1 MKGLTLLVAAL
12 CVSAAVPASAQQWP
26 AKEPI
31 KVIVPFTPGSATDI
45 VARVVFNQ
53 VSQQIGQAVVVEN
66 RGGGGTTI
74 GSAFVAHADPDG
86 YTLLVNSTSHVVV
99 GEGEGSKSYAVLEQ
113 VSEALISARI
123 ERNDLVIALGG
134 GVVGDLAG
142 FAAATYLRGLA
153 VVQVPTTMTAQ
164 VDSALGGKTGINH
177 RSAKNLIGAFHQP
190 RMILADVATLATLP
204 DREFRE
210 GLAEVIK
217 YGLICDPAFFDWIEA
232 NIDALLARSP
242 DALSAAIYRS
252 CQIKAQIV
260 ARDEREHG
268 ERALLNL
275 GHTFGHAIESATG
288 YVDWQHGEAVGA
300 GMLIAAEMSQR
311 LGNLDAS
318 VVARLRAL
326 LQRAGLPVDA
336 PRIGAARAF
345 DYMRVDK
352 KVHAGRVRLVLL
364 AGLGRAV
371 VTSDYPD
378 AALRDT
384 LAAHF
389 G

>member
-1 MKGLTLLVAAL
+1 LLPNTDPMARARLQSGGAILAVVQTLTVSLGERSYPILIGPGLLRSRELLAAHLSGRDAVLISNTVVAPLYAETLKQSL
-12 CVSAAVPASAQQWP
+12 QGQ
-26 AKEPI
+26 
-31 KVIVPFTPGSATDI
+31 
-45 VARVVFNQ
+45 RVVE
-53 VSQQIGQAVVVEN
+53 VIL
-66 RGGGGTTI
+66 
-74 GSAFVAHADPDG
+74 PDG
-86 YTLLVNSTSHVVV
+86 EQYKTLATASRVFDVMIANRV
-99 GEGEGSKSYAVLEQ
+99 GRDGIVL
-113 VSEALISARI
+113 
-123 ERNDLVIALGG
+123 ALGG
-134 GVVGDLAG
+134 GVIGDLAG
-142 FAAATYLRGLA
+142 FVAACYQRGIDLVQIPSTLLA
-153 VVQVPTTMTAQ
+153 Y
-164 VDSALGGKTGINH
+164 VDSSVGGKTAVNH
-177 RSAKNLIGAFHQP
+177 PGGKNMIGAFHQP
-190 RMILADVATLATLP
+190 RAVIADTDLLQTLP
-204 DREFRE
+204 DRELRA

-232 NIDALLARSP
+232 NIDALLARAA
-242 DALSAAIYRS
+242 DALGYAIYRS

-260 ARDEREHG
+260 GRDEREQG

-288 YVDWQHGEAVGA
+288 YVDWQHGEAVGT
-300 GMLIAAEMSQR
+300 GMLMAAEMSQR
-311 LGNLDAS
+311 LGNLDPS

-364 AGLGRAV
+364 AGLGRAI
-371 VTSDYPD
+371 VTSDYPE

>member
-1 MKGLTLLVAAL
+1 MHTLTVSLGERSYPILIGAGLLRSRELLAAQLSGRDAVLISNTVVAPLYAQLIKHSLEGQRVLEVILPDGEQHKTLAT
-12 CVSAAVPASAQQWP
+12 AS
-26 AKEPI
+26 
-31 KVIVPFTPGSATDI
+31 
-45 VARVVFNQ
+45 RVFDVLIANR
-53 VSQQIGQAVVVEN
+53 IGRDAVV
-66 RGGGGTTI
+66 
-74 GSAFVAHADPDG
+74 
-86 YTLLVNSTSHVVV
+86 L
-99 GEGEGSKSYAVLEQ
+99 
-113 VSEALISARI
+113 
-123 ERNDLVIALGG
+123 ALGG

-142 FAAATYLRGLA
+142 FVAACYQRGVDL
-153 VVQVPTTMTAQ
+153 VQMPTTLLAH
-164 VDSALGGKTGINH
+164 VDSSVGGKTAVNH
-177 RSAKNLIGAFHQP
+177 PGGKNMIGAFHQP
-190 RMILADVATLATLP
+190 RAVIADTDLLQTLP
-204 DREFRE
+204 DRELRA

-217 YGLICDPAFFDWIEA
+217 YGLICDPAFFYWIEA

-242 DALSAAIYRS
+242 QALSHAIYRS

-260 ARDEREHG
+260 ARDEREQG

-288 YVDWQHGEAVGA
+288 YVDWQHGEAVGT

-311 LGNLDAS
+311 LGNIDPA
-318 VVARLRAL
+318 VVGRLRAL

-345 DYMRVDK
+345 DYMSVDK

>member
-1 MKGLTLLVAAL
+1 MHTLTVSLGERSYPILIGAGLLRSRELLAAQLSGRDAVLISNTVVAPLYAQLIKHSLEGQRVLEVILPDGEQHKTLVT
-12 CVSAAVPASAQQWP
+12 AS
-26 AKEPI
+26 
-31 KVIVPFTPGSATDI
+31 
-45 VARVVFNQ
+45 RVFDVLIANR
-53 VSQQIGQAVVVEN
+53 IGRDAVV
-66 RGGGGTTI
+66 
-74 GSAFVAHADPDG
+74 
-86 YTLLVNSTSHVVV
+86 L
-99 GEGEGSKSYAVLEQ
+99 
-113 VSEALISARI
+113 
-123 ERNDLVIALGG
+123 ALGG

-142 FAAATYLRGLA
+142 FVAACYQRGVDL
-153 VVQVPTTMTAQ
+153 VQMPTTLLAH
-164 VDSALGGKTGINH
+164 VDSSVGGKTAVNH
-177 RSAKNLIGAFHQP
+177 PGGKNMIGAFHQP
-190 RMILADVATLATLP
+190 RAVIADTDLLQTLP
-204 DREFRE
+204 DRELRA

-217 YGLICDPAFFDWIEA
+217 YGLICDPAFFYWIEA

-242 DALSAAIYRS
+242 QALSHAIYRS

-260 ARDEREHG
+260 ARDEREQG

-288 YVDWQHGEAVGA
+288 YVDWQHGEAVGT

-311 LGNLDAS
+311 LGNIDPA
-318 VVARLRAL
+318 VVGRLRAL

-345 DYMRVDK
+345 DYMSVDK

>member
-1 MKGLTLLVAAL
+1 LL
-12 CVSAAVPASAQQWP
+12 Q
-26 AKEPI
+26 
-31 KVIVPFTPGSATDI
+31 
-45 VARVVFNQ
+45 
-53 VSQQIGQAVVVEN
+53 
-66 RGGGGTTI
+66 
-74 GSAFVAHADPDG
+74 
-86 YTLLVNSTSHVVV
+86 
-99 GEGEGSKSYAVLEQ
+99 
-113 VSEALISARI
+113 
-123 ERNDLVIALGG
+123 
-134 GVVGDLAG
+134 
-142 FAAATYLRGLA
+142 
-153 VVQVPTTMTAQ
+153 
-164 VDSALGGKTGINH
+164 
-177 RSAKNLIGAFHQP
+177 
-190 RMILADVATLATLP
+190 TLP
-204 DREFRE
+204 DRDLRA

-217 YGLICDPAFFDWIEA
+217 YGLICDPDFFDWIEA
-232 NIDALLARSP
+232 NIDALLGRSVE
-242 DALSAAIYRS
+242 ALGHAIYRS

-260 ARDEREHG
+260 ARDEREQG

-288 YVDWQHGEAVGA
+288 YGWQHGEAVGT

-311 LGNLDAS
+311 LGNLAPA

-336 PRIGAARAF
+336 PRIGGARAF

-378 AALRDT
+378 ATLHET

>member
-1 MKGLTLLVAAL
+1 MQTLTVSLGERSYPILIGAGLLRSGERLATQLSGRDAVLISNTVVAPLYAPLIRQSLDGQRLLEVILPDGEQHKTLAT
-12 CVSAAVPASAQQWP
+12 AS
-26 AKEPI
+26 
-31 KVIVPFTPGSATDI
+31 
-45 VARVVFNQ
+45 RVFDVLIANR
-53 VSQQIGQAVVVEN
+53 IGRDAVV
-66 RGGGGTTI
+66 
-74 GSAFVAHADPDG
+74 
-86 YTLLVNSTSHVVV
+86 L
-99 GEGEGSKSYAVLEQ
+99 
-113 VSEALISARI
+113 
-123 ERNDLVIALGG
+123 ALGG

-142 FAAATYLRGLA
+142 FVAACYQRGVDLL
-153 VVQVPTTMTAQ
+153 QIPTTLLAQ
-164 VDSALGGKTGINH
+164 VDSSVGGKTAVDHPGG
-177 RSAKNLIGAFHQP
+177 KNLIGAFHQP
-190 RMILADVATLATLP
+190 RAVIADTDLLQTLP
-204 DREFRE
+204 DRELVA
-210 GLAEVIK
+210 GLAEIIK
-217 YGLICDPAFFDWIEA
+217 YGLICDPVFFDWIET
-232 NIDALLARSP
+232 NLDALLARSP
-242 DALSAAIYRS
+242 DALSHAIYRS
-252 CQIKAQIV
+252 CQIKAQVV
-260 ARDEREHG
+260 ASDEREQG

-326 LQRAGLPVDA
+326 LQRAGLPVTA

-345 DYMRVDK
+345 HYMSVDK

-384 LAAHF
+384 LTAHF

>member
-1 MKGLTLLVAAL
+1 MHTLTVSLGERSYPILIGAGLLHSRELLAAQLSGRDAVLISNTVVAPLYAQALKQTLHGQRLLEVILPDGEQHKTLAT
-12 CVSAAVPASAQQWP
+12 AS
-26 AKEPI
+26 
-31 KVIVPFTPGSATDI
+31 
-45 VARVVFNQ
+45 RVFDVLIANR
-53 VSQQIGQAVVVEN
+53 IGRDAVV
-66 RGGGGTTI
+66 
-74 GSAFVAHADPDG
+74 
-86 YTLLVNSTSHVVV
+86 L
-99 GEGEGSKSYAVLEQ
+99 
-113 VSEALISARI
+113 
-123 ERNDLVIALGG
+123 ALGG

-142 FAAATYLRGLA
+142 FVAACYQRGVDL
-153 VVQVPTTMTAQ
+153 VQIPTTLLAH
-164 VDSALGGKTGINH
+164 VDSSVGGKTAVNH
-177 RSAKNLIGAFHQP
+177 PGGKNMIGAFHQP
-190 RMILADVATLATLP
+190 RAVIADTDLLVSLP
-204 DREFRE
+204 ERELRG

-242 DALSAAIYRS
+242 PALGFAIYRS

-260 ARDEREHG
+260 ARDEREQG

-288 YVDWQHGEAVGA
+288 YVDWQHGEAVA
-300 GMLIAAEMSQR
+300 TGMLIAAAMSQR
-311 LGNLDAS
+311 LGTLEPS

-345 DYMRVDK
+345 DYMRLDK

-364 AGLGRAV
+364 EGLGRAV

-378 AALRDT
+378 ATLRDT